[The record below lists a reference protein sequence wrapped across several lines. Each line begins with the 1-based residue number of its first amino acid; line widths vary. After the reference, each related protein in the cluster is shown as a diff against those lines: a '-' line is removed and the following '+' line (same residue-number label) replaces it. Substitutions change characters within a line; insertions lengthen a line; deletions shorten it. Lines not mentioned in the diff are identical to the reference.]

1 MRRRKFIILLGGTA
15 AATWPLTARAQQ
27 SREMRR
33 IAVLMGTATTDLG
46 KSYLATFL
54 QRLEQLGWADGR
66 NARIEIRWWTGTVD
80 EMRPIVAE
88 LVAFSPDVIM
98 AFSNPAVALLK
109 AMASTIP
116 VVFVGVGDPIG
127 DGFVPSL
134 PHPGGNIT
142 GFAGFDGSIGGK
154 WLEVLKETVP
164 HVTRVMMIMNPET
177 PIHQAFWRSLEA
189 AAPRFGVE
197 ATPGG
202 VHDAAE
208 IERAITSFATKEN
221 GGIIVDPHALTW
233 ANENLI
239 IALTLQHRVPS
250 HFATAASVK
259 AGGLLCYGYDYEE
272 TMRKTAEYVDRIL
285 RGEKPGDLPVQMPTK
300 FKLIINLKTAR
311 AIGIDVPATLL
322 ARADEVLE

>member
-1 MRRRKFIILLGGTA
+1 MRRREFITFLGA
-15 AATWPLTARAQQ
+15 AAVVWPIAVRAQQ
-27 SREMRR
+27 SRETRR

-54 QRLEQLGWADGR
+54 QRLERLGWADGR
-66 NARIEIRWWTGTVD
+66 NARIETRWWTGTVD
-80 EMRPIVAE
+80 EMRPVVAE

-109 AMASTIP
+109 PMASKIP

-134 PHPGGNIT
+134 AHPGGNIT
-142 GFAGFDGSIGGK
+142 GFAGFDGAIGGK

-164 HVTRVMMIMNPET
+164 HITRVMMIMHPET

-189 AAPRFGVE
+189 AAPHFGVE
-197 ATPGG
+197 ATSGG

-221 GGIIVDPHALTW
+221 GGIIVNPHALTW
-233 ANENLI
+233 ANEALI

-259 AGGLLCYGYDYEE
+259 AGDSSA
-272 TMRKTAEYVDRIL
+272 TVTT
-285 RGEKPGDLPVQMPTK
+285 TK
-300 FKLIINLKTAR
+300 M
-311 AIGIDVPATLL
+311 
-322 ARADEVLE
+322 

>member
-1 MRRRKFIILLGGTA
+1 MLGSA
-15 AATWPLTARAQQ
+15 AAARPLVARAQL
-27 SREMRR
+27 SRETRR
-33 IAVLMGTATTDLG
+33 IAVLMGTATTSLG

-66 NARIEIRWWTGTVD
+66 NARIETRWWTGTVD
-80 EMRPIVAE
+80 EMRPVVAE

-109 AMASTIP
+109 AMTSTLP

-134 PHPGGNIT
+134 AHPGGNIT
-142 GFAGFDGSIGGK
+142 GFAGFDGPIGGK

-164 HVTRVMMIMNPET
+164 HITRVMMIMHPET
-177 PIHQAFWRSLEA
+177 PIHQAFWRSLEP

-197 ATPGG
+197 AVSGG

-208 IERAITSFATKEN
+208 IERAITSFAAKEN
-221 GGIIVDPHALTW
+221 GGIIVNPHALTW
-233 ANENLI
+233 ADEDLI
-239 IALTLQHRVPS
+239 ITLTLQHRAPS

-259 AGGLLCYGYDYEE
+259 AGGLVCYGYDYEE
-272 TMRKTAEYVDRIL
+272 VMRKTAEYVDRIL
-285 RGEKPGDLPVQMPTK
+285 HGGRPGDLPVQMPTK
-300 FKLIINLKTAR
+300 FEIVINLKTAK
-311 AIGIDVPATLL
+311 ALGIEIPPTLL
-322 ARADEVLE
+322 ARADEVIE

>member
-1 MRRRKFIILLGGTA
+1 MRRREFIITLLGA
-15 AATWPLTARAQQ
+15 AWPLAASAQQ
-27 SREMRR
+27 SRDPRR

-54 QRLEQLGWADGR
+54 QRLEELGWSNGR
-66 NARIEIRWWTGTVD
+66 NARIETRWWTGTVD
-80 EMRPIVAE
+80 EMHPVVAE

-109 AMASTIP
+109 TLASRIP
-116 VVFVGVGDPIG
+116 IVFVGVGDPIG

-134 PHPGGNIT
+134 AHPGGNIT
-142 GFAGFDGSIGGK
+142 GFAGFDGPIGGK

-164 HVTRVMMIMNPET
+164 HITRVMMIMHPET
-177 PIHQAFWRSLEA
+177 PIYQAFWRSLKA
-189 AAPRFGVE
+189 TAPRFGVE
-197 ATPGG
+197 ATSGG

-221 GGIIVDPHALTW
+221 GGIIVNPHAVTW
-233 ANENLI
+233 ANEDLI
-239 IALTLQHRVPS
+239 VALTLQHRVPS

-259 AGGLLCYGYDYEE
+259 AGGLVCYGYDYEE
-272 TMRKTAEYVDRIL
+272 VMRKTAEYVDRIL
-285 RGEKPGDLPVQMPTK
+285 RGEKPGDLPVQLPTK
-300 FKLIINLKTAR
+300 FGIVINLKTAKTL
-311 AIGIDVPATLL
+311 GIDVPETML